1 MRRTPLSTEHLC
13 PQNTS
18 VHRTP
23 RRPPTP
29 PRRCGTLRRVD
40 DDQPAAGLLRR
51 LRREADL
58 SQRELAQATGLTQA
72 RIARVETG
80 RSDLGVG
87 ALVRIAAVAGAR
99 VALLHADGS
108 ELPPMT
114 GDAATDRAGRRFP
127 AHLDLR
133 HGDEDWW
140 ADEVRYTR
148 RRPEFTFDRDRSV
161 RDRGRATRGTA
172 SDHPVPYAGDSLA
185 ERAVERR
192 RAAFRAAAAER
203 ERRLAEGWRPR
214 PLPELLCTCP
224 PACDVLLAA
233 GERWAHVEECP
244 CRCDVG

>member
-1 MRRTPLSTEHLC
+1 M
-13 PQNTS
+13 
-18 VHRTP
+18 
-23 RRPPTP
+23 
-29 PRRCGTLRRVD
+29 D

-58 SQRELAQATGLTQA
+58 SQRELAEATGLTQA

-87 ALVRIAAVAGAR
+87 ELVRIAALAGAR

-133 HGDEDWW
+133 HGDERWW

-148 RRPEFTFDRDRSV
+148 RRPEFTFDLDRSV

-172 SDHPVPYAGDSLA
+172 PDHPVPYAGDSLA
-185 ERAVERR
+185 ERAAERR
-192 RAAFRAAAAER
+192 RAAARAAATER

-214 PLPELLCTCP
+214 PLPEPLCTCP
-224 PACDVLLAA
+224 PGCDDLLVADDPAA
-233 GERWAHVEECP
+233 GDHVGDCP
-244 CRCDVG
+244 CRCDLA